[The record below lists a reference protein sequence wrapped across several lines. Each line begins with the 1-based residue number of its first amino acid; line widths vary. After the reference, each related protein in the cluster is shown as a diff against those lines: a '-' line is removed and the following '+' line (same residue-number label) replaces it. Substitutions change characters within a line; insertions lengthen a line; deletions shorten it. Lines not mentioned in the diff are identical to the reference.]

1 MFIIIKIIIETLPK
15 AQRTHARHWVLW
27 LIIHLSKG
35 KLVWQ
40 DCGGIREPYCKFS
53 KSMITP
59 IGNMIITIITMI
71 RWHRGLPAGK
81 KPLTNLKFSIPTT
94 LGRVSSG
101 WEAQALPGRR
111 GDSIMFRI
119 KYPITQQPYNTDTVT
134 HHPQNTNAQQTYCII
149 TQTQALHLFF
159 FLQTMHWEDFCSRV
173 NYCSKALNSGVT
185 RFMMLKDT
193 TNDEADHPK
202 SPQNIQYPANQ
213 AIAGQHKAISILYL
227 LGSFIR
233 VTC

>member
-1 MFIIIKIIIETLPK
+1 MIITITMINPSMTGRCGVIK
-15 AQRTHARHWVLW
+15 
-27 LIIHLSKG
+27 
-35 KLVWQ
+35 
-40 DCGGIREPYCKFS
+40 EPYCKFS
-53 KSMITP
+53 KSMIIP
-59 IGNMIITIITMI
+59 ISNMIITIITMI

-159 FLQTMHWEDFCSRV
+159 FTNNALRRLLFQSKLLQQSTKLWCH
-173 NYCSKALNSGVT
+173 
-185 RFMMLKDT
+185 
-193 TNDEADHPK
+193 
-202 SPQNIQYPANQ
+202 
-213 AIAGQHKAISILYL
+213 
-227 LGSFIR
+227 
-233 VTC
+233 

>member
-94 LGRVSSG
+94 LGRGSSG
-101 WEAQALPGRR
+101 WEAQAGRQYNVSYKISHHTTTIQHR
-111 GDSIMFRI
+111 NNHTQYNTDT
-119 KYPITQQPYNTDTVT
+119 ITQQPYNTNIQQAQVLHFFCAKKCNDILLFLSKLLQ
-134 HHPQNTNAQQTYCII
+134 QNTKICYHQIYDGKMQQMTR
-149 TQTQALHLFF
+149 QTTL
-159 FLQTMHWEDFCSRV
+159 
-173 NYCSKALNSGVT
+173 KVT
-185 RFMMLKDT
+185 R
-193 TNDEADHPK
+193 
-202 SPQNIQYPANQ
+202 
-213 AIAGQHKAISILYL
+213 ISSQS
-227 LGSFIR
+227 GNSWP
-233 VTC
+233 T